1 MSGHTR
7 HPDTEDLAD
16 FHAGLA
22 SGTRGRRLA
31 VHVERCAA
39 CASVSDQIGAV
50 SMELASAPAL
60 AIPRQVEERISAA
73 LLAEATAR
81 QAEAAPRQADHVVPG
96 RGSGRRVRS
105 WSGRVP
111 VFPRALARPTGA
123 LVSVAACLLLAV
135 IGYVLS
141 LPAGSPSNQAASAGD
156 RARSGEPHGTGRSV
170 TGPFVVTVSGVDYQA
185 VSLPTQVRQALLAQ
199 VSAPRVVRASV
210 KPAPVEP
217 GSGAQSTAPQ
227 WRISASPTARAG
239 TGDIAPSS
247 SLVGCVMRLTG
258 NHQPTMVERAYY
270 ESRPAYVIAVDDHAW
285 VVPLN
290 CTEAHPS
297 VIKSVVLSPAA

>member
-22 SGTRGRRLA
+22 SGTRGKRLA
-31 VHVERCAA
+31 VHVAQCSV

-50 SMELASAPAL
+50 SAQLAAAPAL

-81 QAEAAPRQADHVVPG
+81 KAAARLADHAAPDREPG
-96 RGSGRRVRS
+96 RRARS
-105 WSGRVP
+105 WSRRVP
-111 VFPRALARPTGA
+111 VFPRGLARPAGA

-135 IGYVLS
+135 VGYVLS

-156 RARSGEPHGTGRSV
+156 RARPGEPLGTGRRV

-185 VSLPTQVRQALLAQ
+185 VSLQAQVRQELLSQA
-199 VSAPRVVRASV
+199 SSPRVVR
-210 KPAPVEP
+210 APVEP
-217 GSGAQSTAPQ
+217 GSGAQSAAPQ
-227 WRISASPTARAG
+227 WRIPASPGTRAG
-239 TGDIAPSS
+239 ADKIAPPS

-258 NHQPTMVERAYY
+258 NHQPTMVESANY
-270 ESRPAYVIAVDDHAW
+270 ESRPAYVIALTDHAW

-290 CTEAHPS
+290 CTAAHLS
-297 VIKSVVLSPAA
+297 VIKSVALSPAA